1 MNSLSFDESRIDDI
15 PQVIEAENDFVTAPF
30 SEEEVRAVVFGME
43 SNKAP
48 SPDGFPAEFYQ
59 KFWEVIKYDLLNF
72 FNEFYTGDLPLFSLN
87 FGVIT
92 LIPKVKEANRI
103 QQYRPI
109 CLLNVSFKI
118 FTKNATNRIN
128 SVVDRIVRPSQ
139 TAFMRGRNI
148 LDGLVVLHETI
159 HELHRKKYSG
169 IILKIDFEKTYDK
182 VKWPFL
188 LQTLLMKGFSPK
200 WISWI
205 ESIISGGSVAIKV
218 NDDVGRFFQTKK
230 GLRQGDPL
238 SPIVFNLIADMLSIM
253 IQRAQLAG
261 QIDGIV
267 PHLIDGG
274 LSILQYAD
282 DTILFGNMI

>member
-1 MNSLSFDESRIDDI
+1 M
-15 PQVIEAENDFVTAPF
+15 
-30 SEEEVRAVVFGME
+30 
-43 SNKAP
+43 
-48 SPDGFPAEFYQ
+48 
-59 KFWEVIKYDLLNF
+59 
-72 FNEFYTGDLPLFSLN
+72 FSLN

-159 HELHRKKYSG
+159 HELHRKKHSG
-169 IILKIDFEKTYDK
+169 IILKIDFEKAYDK

-188 LQTLLMKGFSPK
+188 LQTLRMKGFSPK

-230 GLRQGDPL
+230 DLRQGDPL
-238 SPIVFNLIADMLSIM
+238 SPILFNLIADMLAIM